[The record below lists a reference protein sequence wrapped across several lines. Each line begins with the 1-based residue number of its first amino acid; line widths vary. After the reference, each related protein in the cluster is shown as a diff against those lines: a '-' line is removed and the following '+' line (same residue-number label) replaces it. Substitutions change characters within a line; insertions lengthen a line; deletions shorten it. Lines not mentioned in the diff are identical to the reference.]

1 MIAIL
6 QVWLFLAFYAAIFAL
21 CVWALVDCLRRP
33 TAAFVSAGKR
43 TKGLWTAVLAVAAV
57 VSFIA
62 VPIPGGYSLGGGT
75 FGFLSLLAAVAAVV
89 YLVDVRPA
97 VQPYSRRKGPRGPS
111 SGW

>member
-1 MIAIL
+1 MIVTL
-6 QVWLFLAFYAAIFAL
+6 QVLLFLLFYAAIVAL

-33 TAAFVSAGKR
+33 TGAFVSAGKR
-43 TKGLWTAVLAVAAV
+43 TKGLWTGVLAASAV

-75 FGFLSLLAAVAAVV
+75 FQFLALLAAVAAVV

-97 VQPYSRRKGPRGPS
+97 VQPYSRRKGPRGPR